1 MQGVSTYCIHTS
13 NPTYVINASG
23 FNNKKIHYKLVRDSF
38 LCILILLFFLIMINT
53 PTEQKIDGKNIIL
66 KYEQMREQNAFH
78 VTHIPPCS
86 SSLLQLKIFQKVRV
100 FLQYIY
106 KMMNREKCFHSSYM
120 KGFLL
125 VIYMK
130 YNKIIQKKNIF
141 EWKKVKVTKIY
152 TYIFCFIHI

>member
-66 KYEQMREQNAFH
+66 KYEQMREENAFH
-78 VTHIPPCS
+78 VTHIPLTSRVGPMEYAY
-86 SSLLQLKIFQKVRV
+86 LK
-100 FLQYIY
+100 L
-106 KMMNREKCFHSSYM
+106 
-120 KGFLL
+120 
-125 VIYMK
+125 
-130 YNKIIQKKNIF
+130 
-141 EWKKVKVTKIY
+141 
-152 TYIFCFIHI
+152 FCRAAYRQSN